1 MLAIED
7 MAISYGPMRALRGV
21 SMHIGQGEIV
31 ALLGAN
37 GAGKSSLL
45 RGIMGLMPAAGALR
59 FEGRDL
65 CGLSTPERV
74 MAGLAMAPEGR
85 QVFTDQTVHENL
97 LLGGY
102 LIRHD
107 RPRLARQIEGYF
119 EMFPRLRERRE
130 QVAGTLSGGEQ
141 QMLAIARALMS
152 NPCLL
157 ILDEPSL
164 GLAPLVTADI
174 FRGLKRL
181 RDAGMTILLVEQ
193 MANQALA
200 IADPAYVLE
209 GGTMTLQGLAADL
222 RRDPRIREAY
232 LGGEFAPEA
241 VH

>member
-1 MLAIED
+1 MLDIDD
-7 MAISYGPMRALRGV
+7 MEISYGPVRAVRGV
-21 SMHIGQGEIV
+21 SMRIAQGEIV

-45 RGIMGLMPAAGALR
+45 RGVMGLVPASGQLR

-65 CGLSTPERV
+65 RGLPTPQRV

-85 QVFTDQTVHENL
+85 QVFTDQTVYENL

-102 LIRHD
+102 LIRRD
-107 RPRLARQIEGYF
+107 RERVARQIEGYF

-152 NPCLL
+152 NPRLL

-164 GLAPLVTADI
+164 GLAPLVTVDI

-181 RDAGMTILLVEQ
+181 RAEGMTILLIEQ

-200 IADPAYVLE
+200 IADRAYVLE
-209 GGTMTLQGLAADL
+209 GGSVMLEGPAAEL

-232 LGGEFAPEA
+232 LGGEFAA
-241 VH
+241 

>member
-1 MLAIED
+1 MLDIDD
-7 MAISYGPMRALRGV
+7 MEISYGPVRAVRGV
-21 SMHIGQGEIV
+21 SMRIAQGEIV

-45 RGIMGLMPAAGALR
+45 RGVMGLVPASGQLR

-65 CGLSTPERV
+65 RGLPTPQRV

-85 QVFTDQTVHENL
+85 QVFTDQTVYENL

-102 LIRHD
+102 LIR
-107 RPRLARQIEGYF
+107 RNRERVARQIEGYF

-152 NPCLL
+152 NPRLL

-164 GLAPLVTADI
+164 GLAPLVTVDI

-181 RDAGMTILLVEQ
+181 RAEGMTILLIEQ

-200 IADPAYVLE
+200 IADRAYVLE
-209 GGTMTLQGLAADL
+209 GGSVMLEGPAAEL

-232 LGGEFAPEA
+232 LGGEFAA
-241 VH
+241 

>member
-1 MLAIED
+1 MLDIDD
-7 MAISYGPMRALRGV
+7 MEISYGPVRAVRGV
-21 SMHIGQGEIV
+21 SMRIAQGEIV

-45 RGIMGLMPAAGALR
+45 RGVMGLVPAGGQLR

-65 CGLSTPERV
+65 RGLPTPQRV

-85 QVFTDQTVHENL
+85 QVFTDQTVYENL

-102 LIRHD
+102 LIRRD
-107 RPRLARQIEGYF
+107 RERVARQIEGYF

-152 NPCLL
+152 NPRLL

-164 GLAPLVTADI
+164 GLAPLVTVDI

-181 RDAGMTILLVEQ
+181 RAEGMTILLIEQ

-200 IADPAYVLE
+200 IADRAYVLE
-209 GGTMTLQGLAADL
+209 GGSVMLEGPAAEL

-232 LGGEFAPEA
+232 LGGEFAA
-241 VH
+241 

>member
-1 MLAIED
+1 MLDIDD
-7 MAISYGPMRALRGV
+7 MEISYGPVRAVRGV
-21 SMHIGQGEIV
+21 SMQIAQGEIV

-45 RGIMGLMPAAGALR
+45 RGVMGLVPAGGQLR

-65 CGLSTPERV
+65 RGLPTPRRV

-85 QVFTDQTVHENL
+85 QVFTDQTVYENL

-102 LIRHD
+102 LIRQD
-107 RPRLARQIEGYF
+107 RGRVARQIEAYF

-152 NPCLL
+152 NPRLL

-181 RDAGMTILLVEQ
+181 RAEGMTILLIEQ

-200 IADPAYVLE
+200 IADRAYVLE
-209 GGTMTLQGLAADL
+209 GGSVTLEGPAAEL

-232 LGGEFAPEA
+232 LGGEFAA
-241 VH
+241 

>member
-107 RPRLARQIEGYF
+107 RPAWPGRLKAISRCSPGSESAVNRWQARSAVASSRCW
-119 EMFPRLRERRE
+119 PLRGR
-130 QVAGTLSGGEQ
+130 
-141 QMLAIARALMS
+141 
-152 NPCLL
+152 
-157 ILDEPSL
+157 
-164 GLAPLVTADI
+164 
-174 FRGLKRL
+174 
-181 RDAGMTILLVEQ
+181 
-193 MANQALA
+193 
-200 IADPAYVLE
+200 
-209 GGTMTLQGLAADL
+209 
-222 RRDPRIREAY
+222 
-232 LGGEFAPEA
+232 
-241 VH
+241 

>member
-1 MLAIED
+1 MLDIEN
-7 MAISYGPMRALRGV
+7 MEISYGPVRAVRGV
-21 SMHIGQGEIV
+21 SMHIGRGEIV

-45 RGIMGLMPAAGALR
+45 RGVMGLVPAAGQLR
-59 FEGRDL
+59 FEGREL
-65 CGLSTPERV
+65 RGLPTPGRV

-85 QVFTDQTVHENL
+85 QVFTDQTVYENL

-102 LIRHD
+102 LIR
-107 RPRLARQIEGYF
+107 RERARVARQIEGYF
-119 EMFPRLRERRE
+119 EMFPRLGERRE

-141 QMLAIARALMS
+141 QMLVIARALMS
-152 NPCLL
+152 NPRLL

-181 RDAGMTILLVEQ
+181 RAEGMTVLLVEQ

-200 IADPAYVLE
+200 IADRAYVLE
-209 GGTMTLQGLAADL
+209 GGAVTLQGPAAEL

-232 LGGEFAPEA
+232 LGGEFAA
-241 VH
+241 